1 MDNISTVL
9 DRVTKERDLYLK
21 RGLELASYPTQS
33 PVVKEVFTAFAQAQ
47 AKFPSIAKEKQ
58 GYGYK
63 YAELSSVLSSTLPIL
78 AEFEL
83 HFTQYTTR
91 KNILHTRIGHSSG
104 EYFESQYEM
113 PFPTPEEFSAKN
125 TKKTSYMQE
134 LGTIR
139 TYTRRYEALALLG
152 LQPDDDTDRV

>member
-1 MDNISTVL
+1 MSDISTVL

-21 RGLELASYPTQS
+21 RGLELASYPAQS
-33 PVVKEVFTAFAQAQ
+33 PVTKEVFMAFAQAQ
-47 AKFPSIAKEKQ
+47 GKFPSIAKEKQ

-63 YAELSSVLSSTLPIL
+63 YAELSSVLSHIIPIL
-78 AEFEL
+78 SEHGL

-91 KNILHTRIGHSSG
+91 KNILHTRIGHASG

-113 PFPTPEEFSAKN
+113 PFPTQEEFLQTNK
-125 TKKTSYMQE
+125 KKTSYMQE

-152 LQPDDDTDRV
+152 IHPDDDTDGI